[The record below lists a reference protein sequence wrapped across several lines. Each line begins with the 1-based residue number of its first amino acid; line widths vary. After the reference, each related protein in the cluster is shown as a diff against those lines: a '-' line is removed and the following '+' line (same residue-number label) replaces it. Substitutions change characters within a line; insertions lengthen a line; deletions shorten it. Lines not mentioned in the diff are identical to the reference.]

1 MLGVNGYFLV
11 ILQQIINLYQYE
23 EAIFCRFAPRGVLR
37 LQQ

>member
-23 EAIFCRFAPRGVLR
+23 ETYFCRFGSLGVQR